1 MENKGIT
8 IIALVITIIVLLIL
22 SGVTIKILTGN
33 NGILNKAMEAKK
45 VTEIDSEKEK
55 IQLAVIQTIQD
66 NESFK
71 IEKEQ
76 LEQNLITNIGK
87 NETEL
92 RENEK
97 GYLVKILKTQRYY
110 SVSENG
116 EVDFIGNASEIE
128 GNMQNIMLGDNLL
141 NSIDLKKNTYISSTN
156 GKENEYSGWTSS
168 NYIDISNYKKI
179 LVVSD
184 NDTFLD
190 KYNALYNENKE
201 LLRIIEIRKSKVT
214 NELLGEVN
222 VSISIVN
229 LNENEKYIR
238 ISQVSEIMNHIKIY
252 PILDENYNN
261 IIELNI
267 NRSML
272 NEYNFEKNIFE
283 NDKIKIIK
291 NTYINAING
300 EEISY
305 NSWDSTDFID
315 VENYNK
321 IAIAYESVNPVND
334 YSAMYDS
341 ERKYVSK
348 LSIEK
353 NTIDLKKG
361 KIVVLKIPENV
372 KYIRLSK
379 NSGTL
384 DSIKIFPI
392 IENNESIKNYT
403 NQNIRIGESILSDE
417 LMISDYYIDTTGGEA
432 SYKGWATTDYLN
444 LENYKR
450 ILITNNNNKFNAIY
464 DKDKKFIKT
473 LNFSNC
479 NLYNSKI
486 GYVGAEIAYI
496 EVTDVFKYIRL
507 SNNTNKLKNV
517 KIYPISNDD
526 FNKHLI
532 FNIDN

>member
-1 MENKGIT
+1 M
-8 IIALVITIIVLLIL
+8 
-22 SGVTIKILTGN
+22 
-33 NGILNKAMEAKK
+33 
-45 VTEIDSEKEK
+45 
-55 IQLAVIQTIQD
+55 
-66 NESFK
+66 
-71 IEKEQ
+71 
-76 LEQNLITNIGK
+76 
-87 NETEL
+87 
-92 RENEK
+92 
-97 GYLVKILKTQRYY
+97 
-110 SVSENG
+110 
-116 EVDFIGNASEIE
+116 
-128 GNMQNIMLGDNLL
+128 
-141 NSIDLKKNTYISSTN
+141 
-156 GKENEYSGWTSS
+156 
-168 NYIDISNYKKI
+168 
-179 LVVSD
+179 SD

-222 VSISIVN
+222 VSVSIVN

-267 NRSML
+267 NKSIL
-272 NEYNFEKNIFE
+272 NEYNFGENIFE
-283 NDKIKIIK
+283 NDKIIK

-315 VENYNK
+315 VGNYNK
-321 IAIAYESVNPVND
+321 IAIAYESV
-334 YSAMYDS
+334 
-341 ERKYVSK
+341 
-348 LSIEK
+348 
-353 NTIDLKKG
+353 
-361 KIVVLKIPENV
+361 
-372 KYIRLSK
+372 KYIRISK
-379 NSGTL
+379 NRGTL

-403 NQNIRIGESILSDE
+403 NQNIIIGESILSDE

-432 SYKGWATTDYLN
+432 SYKGWSTTDYLN

-450 ILITNNNNKFNAIY
+450 ILITNNNNEFNAIY

-473 LNFSNC
+473 LNFLNC

-496 EVTDVFKYIRL
+496 EVTDIFKYIRL

-526 FNKHLI
+526 FYKHLI